1 MAYINKR
8 TGRRI
13 SNDEYSDSW
22 DKSDYVREGRDSS
35 VSDSAII
42 GAVTDS
48 ALLGGLL
55 GGSFLGGAMGDLLD
69 GDLFD

>member
-1 MAYINKR
+1 MAYINRK
-8 TGRRI
+8 TGMTI
-13 SNDEYSDSW
+13 SSEEYESRW
-22 DKSDYVREGRDSS
+22 DKSDYFKAPDKTVN
-35 VSDSAII
+35 SAII

-55 GGSFLGGAMGDLLD
+55 GGSIVGGVLGGLLD